1 MKHNSNEI
9 DGLFK
14 KGFQGEE
21 KFVDEIPQDRFDDFF
36 PVQSEENISPRFWN
50 RKFWLSI
57 AASLLF
63 AAFGFWYF
71 LNPNPIQPETVAM
84 LTAEENTELILPDYA
99 TTIRAEEIQIK
110 NQPKVKVKSTEVRKP
125 IIKNKQRK
133 KRLGAT
139 LFPGIFTPRLITS
152 QVAFEKKM
160 EPVTEDENPL
170 AESAEY
176 MSADQ
181 AVNSDSALAL
191 VPLENANQ
199 EFTSNDANQIASIEY
214 FPGPYENKSEEI
226 KEGSTTIPENK
237 FRKILNKVRH
247 LDVTDLPT
255 VEEAKGLLFA
265 GIGRLIGFD
274 NQAETTEK
282 QNTESN

>member
-1 MKHNSNEI
+1 MKQNLNDI

-14 KGFQGEE
+14 RGFQGEE
-21 KFVDEIPQDRFDDFF
+21 EFVDEFPEDRFDDFF
-36 PVQSEENISPRFWN
+36 PVQPEENVSPQFWN

-99 TTIRAEEIQIK
+99 TTIPAEEIQSK
-110 NQPKVKVKSTEVRKP
+110 NQAKAKAKTSEGRPEKS
-125 IIKNKQRK
+125 KNKKRK

-152 QVAFEKKM
+152 QVAFEKQKKS
-160 EPVTEDENPL
+160 ENLPTATAENLGASKAVT
-170 AESAEY
+170 
-176 MSADQ
+176 
-181 AVNSDSALAL
+181 SDSALAL
-191 VPLENANQ
+191 VPVEKAVQ
-199 EFTSNDANQIASIEY
+199 EISPNEANQIASIEFY
-214 FPGPYENKSEEI
+214 PGPYENKPEEI
-226 KEGSTTIPENK
+226 NEGSPAIQENK
-237 FRKILNKVRH
+237 FRKILNKVTH
-247 LDVTDLPT
+247 LDVTGLPT
-255 VEEAKGLLFA
+255 VEEAKSLLFA
-265 GIGRLIGFD
+265 GIGRLIGLD
-274 NQAETTEK
+274 NQADTAEK

>member
-9 DGLFK
+9 DGLFR

-21 KFVDEIPQDRFDDFF
+21 KFVDEIPQDRFDNLF
-36 PVQSEENISPRFWN
+36 PVQPEENVSPQFWN

-71 LNPNPIQPETVAM
+71 LNPSLIQPDSMVV
-84 LTAEENTELILPDYA
+84 LTGPE
-99 TTIRAEEIQIK
+99 QISISDNAIFPVEAVQNK
-110 NQPKVKVKSTEVRKP
+110 NQSKVNVKTTDFKKTKS
-125 IIKNKQRK
+125 KNRQRK

-152 QVAFEKKM
+152 QVAFEK
-160 EPVTEDENPL
+160 PVVNDENPL
-170 AESAEY
+170 AASLENLG
-176 MSADQ
+176 ADKV
-181 AVNSDSALAL
+181 VNSDSALAL
-191 VPLENANQ
+191 VPVENANQ
-199 EFTSNDANQIASIEY
+199 ELNSNDANQIASIEY
-214 FPGPYENKSEEI
+214 YPGPYENKSEEI
-226 KEGSTTIPENK
+226 KEASTTIPENK
-237 FRKILNKVRH
+237 FRKILKKVRH

-265 GIGRLIGFD
+265 GIGRLIGLD
-274 NQAETTEK
+274 NQADTTEK

>member
-9 DGLFK
+9 DDLFR

-21 KFVDEIPQDRFDDFF
+21 KFVGEIPQDRFDDFF
-36 PVQSEENISPRFWN
+36 PVQPEENISPQFLN

-71 LNPNPIQPETVAM
+71 SNPNPVQPDTVAM
-84 LTAEENTELILPDYA
+84 LTEAENAELILPEYA
-99 TTIRAEEIQIK
+99 ATIPAEEIQIK
-110 NQPKVKVKSTEVRKP
+110 NQPKVKVKFPEVRKP

-152 QVAFEKKM
+152 QVAFEKQKKS
-160 EPVTEDENPL
+160 ENLPT
-170 AESAEY
+170 ASAENL
-176 MSADQ
+176 STSK

-191 VPLENANQ
+191 VPVENANQ
-199 EFTSNDANQIASIEY
+199 ELNSNDANQIASIEY
-214 FPGPYENKSEEI
+214 YPGPYENKSEEI
-226 KEGSTTIPENK
+226 KEGSITIPENK
-237 FRKILNKVRH
+237 FRKILNKVRS

-265 GIGRLIGFD
+265 GIGRLIGLD
-274 NQAETTEK
+274 NQADTTEK
-282 QNTESN
+282 

>member
-9 DGLFK
+9 DGLFR

-84 LTAEENTELILPDYA
+84 LTAEENTELILSDYA
-99 TTIRAEEIQIK
+99 KTISAEEIQSK
-110 NQPKVKVKSTEVRKP
+110 NQPKAKVKSPEVRKP

-152 QVAFEKKM
+152 QVAFEKQKKS
-160 EPVTEDENPL
+160 ENPAAASL
-170 AESAEY
+170 ENL
-176 MSADQ
+176 SADK
-181 AVNSDSALAL
+181 ALNSDSALAL
-191 VPLENANQ
+191 DPVENANQ
-199 EFTSNDANQIASIEY
+199 ESNSNDANQIASIEY

-265 GIGRLIGFD
+265 GIGRLIGLD
-274 NQAETTEK
+274 NQADTTEK